1 MFKSYELLGYVL
13 NNLFRFEHSPGK
25 TCSNIHT
32 KLVTSEAWVQESDSF
47 FFLSVH
53 PFQQKSFVNT
63 NINIKKVE
71 NKDFPMYLFKRK
83 NNNNNNN
90 TKNNKER
97 KKTRKDH
104 MKKMIEQHRMKPTS
118 YLLSEQFS
126 KIFTVLLNPYTYL
139 LNHF

>member
-1 MFKSYELLGYVL
+1 M
-13 NNLFRFEHSPGK
+13 
-25 TCSNIHT
+25 
-32 KLVTSEAWVQESDSF
+32 
-47 FFLSVH
+47 
-53 PFQQKSFVNT
+53 NT

-90 TKNNKER
+90 NKNNKER

-104 MKKMIEQHRMKPTS
+104 MRKMIEQYRMKPTS
-118 YLLSEQFS
+118 YLLSGQFS